1 MTIVVY
7 SNAEIDRVSGITYRK
22 LNAYYGVV
30 SGATAVFVDGDAPDI
45 EQAYQDK
52 GVTILDALPT
62 AAPSEPGETVNWDDI
77 SGKPDLLTL
86 GSTATTAAAG
96 NHDHKITAH
105 TASGLKAAAT
115 VQAAFQDIS
124 TRVKALEDA
133 LSAKE

>member
-7 SNAEIDRVSGITYRK
+7 SNAEIDRVSGVTYRK

-30 SGATAVFVDGDAPDI
+30 SGATAVFVDGEAPDI

-52 GVTILDALPT
+52 GVTILDVLPT
-62 AAPSEPGETVNWDDI
+62 VAPSESGEAVNWGDI
-77 SGKPDLLTL
+77 AGKPDLLKL
-86 GSTATTAAAG
+86 GAKATEAAAG

-115 VQAAFQDIS
+115 VQAAFQDVS

-133 LSAKE
+133 PSA